1 MTADRHDPVA
11 LLMQVEDGLGVKI
24 PDAHAERL
32 RTMGD
37 LHDYI
42 LARLQPYQSAACLTS
57 AVFYEV
63 RRALCDVCG
72 AKRRSVAPHS
82 RLEALMPE
90 PARRE
95 CWRRLGA
102 AVPLPMFP
110 ELRRPAWVVRTLI
123 LAAVVLVLV
132 RVACW
137 CWGWSATS
145 LMAMTV
151 LCLLAGRLASWAT
164 RPLAIRLPARCDSVG
179 GLVRRL
185 VAANFSPRADVV
197 RRIDQADVWYALRW
211 IVSNHL
217 GVSPETLT
225 EGTCFF

>member
-1 MTADRHDPVA
+1 MAADGHDPVA
-11 LLMQVEDGLGVKI
+11 LLMQVEDGLGVRI

-37 LHDYI
+37 LYDYI

-63 RRALCDVCG
+63 RRALCELCG
-72 AKRRSVAPHS
+72 AERRRIGPDA

-90 PARRE
+90 LIRRE

-102 AVPLPMFP
+102 AVALPMFP
-110 ELRRPAWVVRTLI
+110 ELRRPAWVVRTLVV
-123 LAAVVLVLV
+123 AAVMTLIA
-132 RVACW
+132 RMACW

-145 LMAMTV
+145 LIAMTV

-164 RPLAIRLPARCDSVG
+164 RPLAIRLPARCESVG

-185 VAANFSPRADVV
+185 VEANFGRRADVV
-197 RRIDQADVWYALRW
+197 RRIDPADVWEALRL
-211 IVSNHL
+211 IVSNHW
-217 GVSPETLT
+217 GVSPETLSQD
-225 EGTCFF
+225 TCFT